1 MCDAEVA
8 ENSPYHSRQTL
19 DSFKLISPLRNTTTK
34 KYSAKLQV
42 YRFGRQVTF
51 NEVMLLLVGALFCFA
66 YYLPRMQLTDPT
78 SPLSRVS

>member
-8 ENSPYHSRQTL
+8 ENLPYHSRYTL
-19 DSFKLISPLRNTTTK
+19 DSFKSISPLRKTTTK

-51 NEVMLLLVGALFCFA
+51 HEVMLLLVGAPFA